1 MTDFVS
7 EMTPKADG
15 EFFVRVEGIEMRK
28 ECWNTRRI
36 HIFDKDQNEI
46 GSFERDYP
54 NYGIRTFEPFR
65 SDGRWYALYSP
76 HYQKTAVMTL
86 PECESWCEVEDDRF
100 CPTEHFVPRYYVHEF
115 EANDKMHAFVHT
127 EYDGDDDSCEFTEY
141 HPFGFV
147 SGCVWGDDSSWKIQY
162 LDLSEI
168 AEKRIGKLAKFGY
181 VEISGTLREAVVI
194 DSYKS
199 KDDPHAIQINQLRRY
214 SFEDGKEF
222 E

>member
-1 MTDFVS
+1 MTDFVGERIS
-7 EMTPKADG
+7 KAGG
-15 EFFVRVEGIEMRK
+15 EFFVQVEGIETRK

-36 HIFDKDQNEI
+36 HIFDRGQNEI
-46 GSFERDYP
+46 GSFERNYP
-54 NYGIRTFEPFR
+54 NFGVETFEPFM
-65 SDGRWYALYSP
+65 SGGRWYALYSP
-76 HYQKTAVMTL
+76 HYEKTAVMTL
-86 PECESWCEVEDDRF
+86 PECELWCEVEGDHF

-115 EANDKMHAFVHT
+115 ESNDKTHAFVVT
-127 EYDGDDDSCEFTEY
+127 EEDGSDEDAKFTEY

-168 AEKRIGKLAKFGY
+168 GEKRIEKLAKFGY

-194 DSYKS
+194 DAYES
-199 KDDPHAIQINQLRRY
+199 KDGPHAIQINQLRRY
-214 SFEDGKEF
+214 AFKDGEEF